1 MYDVWG
7 MRRTNIYLDE
17 TQLAG
22 LRAMADSRG
31 ATVAALVREAVDEW
45 LERHGVR
52 RIEPDEW
59 SRRFAALLRHRDS
72 AADSEGWIQE
82 DVDRDVAEAV
92 AEVRRARAASR
103 P

>member
-1 MYDVWG
+1 

-22 LRAMADSRG
+22 LRGMADRRG
-31 ATVAALVREAVDEW
+31 ETVAALVREAVDEW
-45 LERHGVR
+45 LERNGVR
-52 RIEPDEW
+52 TIEPDEW
-59 SRRFAALLRHRDS
+59 SRRFDALLRRRGS
-72 AADSEGWIQE
+72 EAESEGWTQE
-82 DVDRDVAEAV
+82 DVDRDVIEAV